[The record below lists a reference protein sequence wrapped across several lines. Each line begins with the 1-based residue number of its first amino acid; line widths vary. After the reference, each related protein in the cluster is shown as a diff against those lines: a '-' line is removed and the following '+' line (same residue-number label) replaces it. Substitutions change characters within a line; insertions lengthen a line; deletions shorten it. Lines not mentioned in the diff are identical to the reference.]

1 MIIIKDLKKIYRMG
15 DVEVNALDGVTLD
28 IAKGEFIGIMGA
40 SGSGKTTL
48 LHMLGLL
55 DEPTSGKIT
64 IDGVDV
70 GRLNDYE
77 KTQFRLYKLGYVFQ
91 DYALVPDLT
100 VMENVSL
107 PAMLRVDRTEDQTR
121 EGSFEVLQKIG
132 LCDRRDHLPRELSGG
147 QQQRVSI
154 ARAMVNKPD
163 ILFADEPCANLD
175 SENSRLVLD
184 LFKEINEEFHQ
195 TIVMVSHEDWHKDYF
210 HRIIRLKDGKII
222 SDGTN
227 GTKTMSLRPDMI
239 AGL

>member
-1 MIIIKDLKKIYRMG
+1 MIAITDLRKIYRMG
-15 DVEVNALDGVTLD
+15 NVEVKALDGVTLT
-28 IAKGEFIGIMGA
+28 IGKGEFIGIMGA

-55 DEPTSGKIT
+55 DVPTSGRIE
-64 IDGVDV
+64 IDGTDIS
-70 GRLNDYE
+70 RLTDYE
-77 KTQFRLYKLGYVFQ
+77 KTMFRLYKLGYVFQ

-107 PAMLRVDRTEDQTR
+107 PAMLRKDRTEEQTKKD
-121 EGSFEVLQKIG
+121 SFEILQKIG

-175 SENSRLVLD
+175 TENSRMVLD
-184 LFKEINEEFHQ
+184 LFREINENMQQ

-210 HRIIRLKDGKII
+210 HRIVRLRDGQVVG
-222 SDGTN
+222 DETTGTSR
-227 GTKTMSLRPDMI
+227 K
-239 AGL
+239 AA

>member
-1 MIIIKDLKKIYRMG
+1 MIEITDLRKTYHMG

-28 IAKGEFIGIMGA
+28 IEKGEFLGIVGA

-55 DEPTSGKIT
+55 DKPTSGKIL
-64 IDGVDV
+64 IDGMDV
-70 GRLNDYE
+70 LSLTDYE
-77 KTQFRLYKLGYVFQ
+77 KTMFRLYKLGYVFQ

-107 PAMLRVDRTEDQTR
+107 PAMLRQDRTEEQTR
-121 EGSFEVLQKIG
+121 KDSYGILQKIG

-175 SENSRLVLD
+175 SENSRMVLD
-184 LFKEINEEFHQ
+184 LFREINEDMKQ

-210 HRIIRLKDGKII
+210 HRIIQLKDGKIVN
-222 SDGTN
+222 T
-227 GTKTMSLRPDMI
+227 
-239 AGL
+239 

>member
-1 MIIIKDLKKIYRMG
+1 MIDITDLRKIYRMG
-15 DVEVNALDGVTLD
+15 DVEVRALDGITLD
-28 IAKGEFIGIMGA
+28 IAKGEFLGIMGA

-55 DEPTSGKIT
+55 DMPTSGRIVIDETDIT
-64 IDGVDV
+64 HLTDFD
-70 GRLNDYE
+70 
-77 KTQFRLYKLGYVFQ
+77 KTLFRLYRLGYVFQ

-107 PAMLRVDRTEDQTR
+107 PAMLRKDRSEEQITR
-121 EGSFEVLQKIG
+121 DSHSILQKIG
-132 LCDRRDHLPRELSGG
+132 LYDRRDHLPRELSGG

-184 LFKEINEEFHQ
+184 LFREINEEMHQ

-210 HRIIRLKDGKII
+210 HRIVRLTDGRIS

-227 GTKTMSLRPDMI
+227 TPR
-239 AGL
+239 AR

>member
-1 MIIIKDLKKIYRMG
+1 MITIEELRKTYRMG
-15 DVEVNALDGVTLD
+15 DVEVKALDGVTLN
-28 IAKGEFIGIMGA
+28 IEKGEFLGIMGA

-55 DEPTSGKIT
+55 DEPSSGKIT
-64 IDGVDV
+64 IDGIDV
-70 GRLNDYE
+70 AKLNDYE

-107 PAMLRVDRTEDQTR
+107 PAMLRQDRTDEQSR
-121 EGSFEVLQKIG
+121 AGSFEVLQKIG

-154 ARAMVNKPD
+154 ARAIVNKPD

-175 SENSRLVLD
+175 SENSRMVLD
-184 LFKEINEEFHQ
+184 LFKEINEEMQQ
-195 TIVMVSHEDWHKDYF
+195 TIVMVSHEEWHKEYF
-210 HRIIRLKDGKII
+210 HRIVKLKDGKV
-222 SDGTN
+222 
-227 GTKTMSLRPDMI
+227 LE
-239 AGL
+239 

>member
-1 MIIIKDLKKIYRMG
+1 MIEISDLRKTYHMG
-15 DVEVNALDGVTLD
+15 NVEVKALDGVTLT
-28 IAKGEFIGIMGA
+28 IEKGEFLGIMGP

-55 DEPTSGKIT
+55 DLPTSGKIV
-64 IDGVDV
+64 IDGLDI
-70 GRLNDYE
+70 LKLTDYE
-77 KTQFRLYKLGYVFQ
+77 KTMFRLYKLGYVFQ

-107 PAMLRVDRTEDQTR
+107 TAMLRKDRTEEQLKKD
-121 EGSFEVLQKIG
+121 SFEILQKIG

-147 QQQRVSI
+147 QQQRVSL

-175 SENSRLVLD
+175 TENSQIVLE
-184 LFKEINEEFHQ
+184 LFKEINESMRQ

-210 HRIIRLKDGKII
+210 HRIIRLRDGKIV
-222 SDGTN
+222 SDGIS
-227 GTKTMSLRPDMI
+227 GKTPS
-239 AGL
+239 

>member
-1 MIIIKDLKKIYRMG
+1 MIEINDLTKIYRMG
-15 DVEVNALDGVTLD
+15 NVEVRALDGVTLD

-55 DEPTSGKIT
+55 DEPTSGRIL
-64 IDGVDV
+64 IDGTDISL
-70 GRLNDYE
+70 LNDYE
-77 KTQFRLYKLGYVFQ
+77 KTMFRLYKLGYVFQ

-107 PAMLRVDRTEDQTR
+107 TAMLRKDRTEHQYHEASVEILDR
-121 EGSFEVLQKIG
+121 IG
-132 LCDRRDHLPRELSGG
+132 LLDRQDHLPRELSGG

-175 SENSRLVLD
+175 SENSRMVLD
-184 LFKEINEEFHQ
+184 LFKEINEEMKQ

-210 HRIIRLKDGKII
+210 HRIVRLRDGKVT
-222 SDGTN
+222 SDDSKSTAP
-227 GTKTMSLRPDMI
+227 S
-239 AGL
+239 

>member
-1 MIIIKDLKKIYRMG
+1 MIEIRDLTKIYRMG
-15 DVEVNALDGVTLD
+15 DVQVNALDGLSLA
-28 IAKGEFIGIMGA
+28 IEKGEFLGIMGA

-55 DEPTSGKIT
+55 DVPTSGKIV
-64 IDGVDV
+64 IDDTDI
-70 GRLNDYE
+70 LALTDYE
-77 KTQFRLYKLGYVFQ
+77 KTMFRLYRLGYVFQ

-107 PAMLRVDRTEDQTR
+107 PAMLRKDRTEEQTQNDSYGILR
-121 EGSFEVLQKIG
+121 KFG
-132 LCDRRDHLPRELSGG
+132 LYDRRDHLPRELSGG

-175 SENSRLVLD
+175 SENSKVVLD
-184 LFKEINEEFHQ
+184 LFREINEDLQQ

-210 HRIIRLKDGKII
+210 HRIIQLKDGKVV
-222 SDGTN
+222 
-227 GTKTMSLRPDMI
+227 
-239 AGL
+239 AA

>member
-1 MIIIKDLKKIYRMG
+1 MITIEDLRKTYHMG
-15 DVEVNALDGVTLD
+15 NVEVRALDGVTLD
-28 IAKGEFIGIMGA
+28 IEKGEFLGIMGA

-55 DEPTSGKIT
+55 DEPTSGRIVIEGT
-64 IDGVDV
+64 DV
-70 GRLNDYE
+70 GKLTDYE
-77 KTQFRLYKLGYVFQ
+77 KTMFRLYKLGYVFQ

-107 PAMLRVDRTEDQTR
+107 PAMLREDRTEEQSVADSS
-121 EGSFEVLQKIG
+121 GILHNIG
-132 LCDRRDHLPRELSGG
+132 MYDRRDHLPRELSGG

-184 LFKEINEEFHQ
+184 LFKAINEEFRQ

-210 HRIIRLKDGKII
+210 HRIIRLKDGKVI

-227 GTKTMSLRPDMI
+227 GTKTTSLRPDII
-239 AGL
+239 AGI

>member
-1 MIIIKDLKKIYRMG
+1 MISITDLTKVYQMG
-15 DVEVNALDGVTLD
+15 DVQVNALDGLSLE
-28 IAKGEFIGIMGA
+28 IQKGEFLGIMGA

-55 DEPTSGKIT
+55 DLPTSGKIV
-64 IDGVDV
+64 IDDTDV
-70 GRLNDYE
+70 LALTDYE
-77 KTQFRLYKLGYVFQ
+77 KTMFRLYKLGYVFQ

-107 PAMLRVDRTEDQTR
+107 PAMLRSDRTEEQTR
-121 EGSFEVLQKIG
+121 NDSYGILQKIG
-132 LCDRRDHLPRELSGG
+132 LSDRRDHIPRELSGG

-175 SENSRLVLD
+175 SENSRVVLD
-184 LFKEINEEFHQ
+184 LFREINEEMQQ

-210 HRIIRLKDGKII
+210 DRIIHLKDGKVVH
-222 SDGTN
+222 
-227 GTKTMSLRPDMI
+227 P
-239 AGL
+239 